1 MELFKMAKEAMN
13 MRSKLK
19 EMEQKLKAKIID
31 VEYKGIK
38 IQVNAKNEFL
48 SLNIPDNLL
57 KEKKDKIEKKILEA
71 FEEACKKAQFIMT
84 EEAKGLTDKI
94 KIPGLN

>member
-1 MELFKMAKEAMN
+1 MELFKMAKEAMS
-13 MRSKLK
+13 MRSKFK
-19 EMEQKLKAKIID
+19 EMDKKLKSHIID

-48 SLNIPDNLL
+48 SLNLPEDLL
-57 KEKKDKIEKKILEA
+57 KEKKEKIEKIMLAA
-71 FEEACKKAQFIMT
+71 FEESRQKAQAVMAEESKKIM
-84 EEAKGLTDKI
+84 GDM